1 MKKAF
6 ILMACSVLAAGCA
19 DNSIPRAQLP
29 ELDLSNPLLAAW
41 ETPHATPPFDAI
53 RLEHYEPAFDAAIA
67 CSRAE
72 VEAIVKN
79 PRKPTFVNTVVALER
94 QGALLDRISGLFFN
108 LLEADASD
116 EMQEIAQ
123 RVQPK
128 LTALSNDISL
138 NPELF
143 ARVKAVYEHPGRL
156 DQEDRMLLE
165 KTYKRF
171 ARQGTAL
178 SDADKELYRQYTTEL
193 SSLTLQFG
201 QNALAATNA
210 FTLRITDPAKV
221 AELPDCVREAMAAE
235 AKSRGEKGWTVTLQR
250 PSYLPFMTY
259 STDRALKEKLWR
271 ASSSCALG
279 GEFDNTEI
287 VKRIVNTRLKIA
299 NLLGYK
305 CYADYVLEERMAG
318 STEAVQDFLAEL
330 LDATKT
336 YADADYRRIADYAAG
351 QGLRGTLMPW
361 DWAYYSEKYKHEKYA
376 LNDELVKPYFE
387 LERVKKGVF
396 LLANRLYGLNFTPND
411 KISVYHP
418 DVTAYDVTDAD
429 GRFMAVLY
437 LDFFP
442 RASKRSGA
450 WMTEFRGTKTVDGVE
465 TRPLVSLVM
474 NFTKPTETNPSL
486 LTFDEME
493 TFLHEFGHALHGMLG
508 EGKYESLT
516 GTNVY
521 RDFVELPSQIME
533 NWATEKEFLDL
544 WAEHYQTGEKIPSE
558 IVERIVAAQNYLAA
572 YLNVRQLSFG
582 MTDMAWHTL
591 TEPFEGDVEQF
602 EVASMA
608 PTQVMPVVAGT
619 AMAPSFG
626 HIFSGGYAA
635 GYYGYKWA
643 EVLDADAF
651 SLFKEKGIFNSEVAS
666 SFRENILSKGGT
678 EPPMELYVRFRGH
691 KPETRALI
699 ERMQLDKQE

>member
-1 MKKAF
+1 M
-6 ILMACSVLAAGCA
+6 AAGCA
-19 DNSIPRAQLP
+19 DNSIPEAQLP
-29 ELDLSNPLLAAW
+29 ELDMSNPLLAAW
-41 ETPHATPPFDAI
+41 DTPHETPPFSEIKLSD
-53 RLEHYEPAFDAAIA
+53 YEPAFDAAIA

-79 PRKPTFVNTVVALER
+79 PKKPTFGNTIVALER
-94 QGALLDRISGLFFN
+94 QGELLNRISGLFFN
-108 LLEADASD
+108 LLEADSSD

-128 LTALSNDISL
+128 LTELSNDISL
-138 NPELF
+138 DPELF
-143 ARVKAVYEHPGRL
+143 ARVKYVYEHPGRL
-156 DQEDRMLLE
+156 KKEDKKLLE
-165 KTYKRF
+165 DTYKGF
-171 ARQGTAL
+171 ARSGAAL
-178 SDADKELYRQYTTEL
+178 SDADKELYRQYSSEL
-193 SSLTLQFG
+193 SALTLQFG

-210 FTLRITDPAKV
+210 FTLNITDPKVV
-221 AELPDCVREAMAAE
+221 AELPAFVKEGMAAE
-235 AKSRGEKGWTVTLQR
+235 AKARGEKGWTVTLQY

-259 STDRALKEKLWR
+259 SSNRALKEKLWR
-271 ASSSCALG
+271 ASGSKALG

-287 VKRIVNTRLKIA
+287 VKKIVNTRLKMA

-305 CYADYVLEERMAG
+305 CYADYVLENRMAEN
-318 STEAVQDFLAEL
+318 TKTVNDFLAEL
-330 LDATKT
+330 LAETKS
-336 YADADYRRIADYAAG
+336 YADADYRMVADYAASLG
-351 QGLRGTLMPW
+351 FEGELMPW
-361 DWAYYSEKYKHEKYA
+361 DWAYYTEKYKDEKYA
-376 LNDELVKPYFE
+376 LNDELVKPYLK
-387 LERVKKGVF
+387 LENVKKGVF
-396 LLANRLYGLNFTPND
+396 MLANKLYGLNFTPDD
-411 KISVYHP
+411 KIEVYHP

-442 RASKRSGA
+442 RESKRSGA
-450 WMTEFRGTKTVDGVE
+450 WMTEFRGTKIEDGKE

-474 NFTKPTETNPSL
+474 NFTKPTETTPSL

-516 GTNVY
+516 GTSVY

-544 WAEHYQTGEKIPSE
+544 WAVHYETGEPIPAE
-558 IVERIVAAQNYLAA
+558 IVDRIVAAQNYLAA
-572 YLNVRQLSFG
+572 YANVRQLSFG

-591 TEPFEGDVEQF
+591 TEPFDGDVEQF

-608 PTQVMPVVAGT
+608 PTQVMPVIAGT

-643 EVLDADAF
+643 EVLEADAF
-651 SLFKEKGIFNSEVAS
+651 SLFKEKGIFSREVAS
-666 SFRENILSKGGT
+666 SFRDNILSKGGT
-678 EPPMELYVRFRGH
+678 EHPMKLYERFRGH
-691 KPETRALI
+691 KPETKALI
-699 ERMQLDKQE
+699 EKMGLGK

>member
-1 MKKAF
+1 M
-6 ILMACSVLAAGCA
+6 AAGCA
-19 DNSIPRAQLP
+19 DNSIPEAQLP
-29 ELDLSNPLLAAW
+29 ELDMSNPLLAAW
-41 ETPHATPPFDAI
+41 DTPHETPPFSEIKLSD
-53 RLEHYEPAFDAAIA
+53 YEPAFDAAIA

-79 PRKPTFVNTVVALER
+79 PKKPTFGNTIVALER
-94 QGALLDRISGLFFN
+94 QGELLNRISGLFFN
-108 LLEADASD
+108 LLEADSSD

-128 LTALSNDISL
+128 LTELSNDISL
-138 NPELF
+138 DPELF
-143 ARVKAVYEHPGRL
+143 ARVKYVYEHPGRL
-156 DQEDRMLLE
+156 KKEDKKLLE
-165 KTYKRF
+165 NTYKGF
-171 ARQGTAL
+171 ARSGAAL
-178 SDADKELYRQYTTEL
+178 SDADKELYRQYSSEL
-193 SSLTLQFG
+193 SALTLQFG

-210 FTLRITDPAKV
+210 FTLNITDPKVV
-221 AELPDCVREAMAAE
+221 AELPAFVKEGMAAE
-235 AKSRGEKGWTVTLQR
+235 AKARGEKGWTVTLQY

-259 STDRALKEKLWR
+259 SSNRTLKEKLWR
-271 ASSSCALG
+271 ASGSKALG
-279 GEFDNTEI
+279 GEYDNTGI
-287 VKRIVNTRLKIA
+287 VKKIVNTRLKMA

-305 CYADYVLEERMAG
+305 CYADYVLENRMAEN
-318 STEAVQDFLAEL
+318 TKTVNDFLAEL
-330 LDATKT
+330 LAETKS
-336 YADADYRRIADYAAG
+336 YADADYRMVADYAASLG
-351 QGLRGTLMPW
+351 FEGELMPW
-361 DWAYYSEKYKHEKYA
+361 DWAYYTEKYKDEKYA
-376 LNDELVKPYFE
+376 LNDELVKPYLK
-387 LERVKKGVF
+387 LENVKKGVF
-396 LLANRLYGLNFTPND
+396 MLANKLYGLNFTPDD
-411 KISVYHP
+411 KIEVYHP

-442 RASKRSGA
+442 RDSKRSGA
-450 WMTEFRGTKTVDGVE
+450 WMTEFRGTKIEDGKE

-474 NFTKPTETNPSL
+474 NFTKPTETTPSL

-516 GTNVY
+516 GTSVY

-544 WAEHYQTGEKIPSE
+544 WAVHYETGEPIPAE
-558 IVERIVAAQNYLAA
+558 IVDRIVAAQNYLAA
-572 YLNVRQLSFG
+572 YANVRQLSFG

-591 TEPFEGDVEQF
+591 TEPFDGDVEQF

-608 PTQVMPVVAGT
+608 PTQVMPVIAGT

-643 EVLDADAF
+643 EVLEADAF
-651 SLFKEKGIFNSEVAS
+651 SLFKEKGIFSREVAS
-666 SFRENILSKGGT
+666 SFRDNILSKGGT
-678 EPPMELYVRFRGH
+678 EHPMKLYERFRGH
-691 KPETRALI
+691 KPETKALI
-699 ERMQLDKQE
+699 EKMGLGK

>member
-1 MKKAF
+1 M
-6 ILMACSVLAAGCA
+6 AAGCA
-19 DNSIPRAQLP
+19 DNSIPEAQLP
-29 ELDLSNPLLAAW
+29 ELDMSNPLLAEW
-41 ETPHATPPFDAI
+41 DTPHETPPFSEIKLSD
-53 RLEHYEPAFDAAIA
+53 YEPAFDAAIA

-79 PRKPTFVNTVVALER
+79 PKKPTFGNTIVALER
-94 QGALLDRISGLFFN
+94 QGELLNRISGLFFN
-108 LLEADASD
+108 LLEADSSD

-128 LTALSNDISL
+128 LTELSNDISL
-138 NPELF
+138 DPELF
-143 ARVKAVYEHPGRL
+143 ARVKYVYEHPGRL
-156 DQEDRMLLE
+156 KKEDKKLLE
-165 KTYKRF
+165 NTYKGF
-171 ARQGTAL
+171 ARSGAAL
-178 SDADKELYRQYTTEL
+178 SDADKELYRQYSSEL
-193 SSLTLQFG
+193 SALTLQFG

-210 FTLRITDPAKV
+210 FTLNITDPKVV
-221 AELPDCVREAMAAE
+221 AELPAFVKEGMAAE
-235 AKSRGEKGWTVTLQR
+235 AKARGEKGWTVTLQY

-259 STDRALKEKLWR
+259 SSNRALKEKLWR
-271 ASSSCALG
+271 ASGSKALG
-279 GEFDNTEI
+279 GEYDNTGI
-287 VKRIVNTRLKIA
+287 VKKIVNTRLKMA

-305 CYADYVLEERMAG
+305 CYADYVLENRMAEN
-318 STEAVQDFLAEL
+318 TKTVNDFLAEL
-330 LDATKT
+330 LAETKS
-336 YADADYRRIADYAAG
+336 YADADYRMVADYAASLG
-351 QGLRGTLMPW
+351 FEGELMPW
-361 DWAYYSEKYKHEKYA
+361 DWAYYTEKYKDEKYA
-376 LNDELVKPYFE
+376 LNDELVKPYLK
-387 LERVKKGVF
+387 LENVKKGVF
-396 LLANRLYGLNFTPND
+396 MLANKLYGLNFTPDD
-411 KISVYHP
+411 KIEVYHP

-450 WMTEFRGTKTVDGVE
+450 WMTEFHGTKIEDGKE

-474 NFTKPTETNPSL
+474 NFTKPTETTPSL

-516 GTNVY
+516 GTSVY

-544 WAEHYQTGEKIPSE
+544 WAVHYETGEPIPAE
-558 IVERIVAAQNYLAA
+558 IVDRIVAAQNYLAA
-572 YLNVRQLSFG
+572 YANVRQLSFG

-591 TEPFEGDVEQF
+591 TEPFDGDVEQF

-608 PTQVMPVVAGT
+608 PTQVMPVIGGT

-643 EVLDADAF
+643 EVLEADAF
-651 SLFKEKGIFNSEVAS
+651 SLFKEKGIFSREVAS
-666 SFRENILSKGGT
+666 SFRDNILSKGGT
-678 EPPMELYVRFRGH
+678 EHPMKLYERFRGH
-691 KPETRALI
+691 KPETKALI
-699 ERMQLDKQE
+699 EKMGLGK

>member
-1 MKKAF
+1 M
-6 ILMACSVLAAGCA
+6 AAGCA
-19 DNSIPRAQLP
+19 DNSIPEAQLP
-29 ELDLSNPLLAAW
+29 ELDMSNPLLAAW
-41 ETPHATPPFDAI
+41 DTPHETPPFSEIKLSD
-53 RLEHYEPAFDAAIA
+53 YEPAFDAAIA

-79 PRKPTFVNTVVALER
+79 PKKPTFGNTIVALER
-94 QGALLDRISGLFFN
+94 QGELLNRISGLFFN
-108 LLEADASD
+108 LLEADSSD

-128 LTALSNDISL
+128 LTELSNDISL
-138 NPELF
+138 DPELF
-143 ARVKAVYEHPGRL
+143 ARVKYVYEHPGRL
-156 DQEDRMLLE
+156 KKEDKKLLE
-165 KTYKRF
+165 NTYKGF
-171 ARQGTAL
+171 ARSGAAL
-178 SDADKELYRQYTTEL
+178 SDADKELYRQYSSEL
-193 SSLTLQFG
+193 SALTLQFG

-210 FTLRITDPAKV
+210 FTLNITDPKVV
-221 AELPDCVREAMAAE
+221 AELPAFVKEGMAAE
-235 AKSRGEKGWTVTLQR
+235 AKARGEKGWTVTLQY

-259 STDRALKEKLWR
+259 SSNRALKEKLWR
-271 ASSSCALG
+271 ASGSKALG
-279 GEFDNTEI
+279 GEYDNTGI
-287 VKRIVNTRLKIA
+287 VKKIVNTRLKMA

-305 CYADYVLEERMAG
+305 CYADYVLENRMAEN
-318 STEAVQDFLAEL
+318 TKTVNDFLAEL
-330 LDATKT
+330 LAETKS
-336 YADADYRRIADYAAG
+336 YADADYRMVADYAASLG
-351 QGLRGTLMPW
+351 FEGELMPW
-361 DWAYYSEKYKHEKYA
+361 DWAYYTEKYKDEKYA
-376 LNDELVKPYFE
+376 LNDELVKPYLK
-387 LERVKKGVF
+387 LENVKKGVF
-396 LLANRLYGLNFTPND
+396 MLANKLYGLNFTPNE
-411 KISVYHP
+411 KIAVYHP

-450 WMTEFRGTKTVDGVE
+450 WMTEFRGTKIEDGKE

-474 NFTKPTETNPSL
+474 NFTKPTETTPSL

-516 GTNVY
+516 GTSVS

-544 WAEHYQTGEKIPSE
+544 WAVHYETGEPIPAE
-558 IVERIVAAQNYLAA
+558 IVDRIVAAQNYLAA
-572 YLNVRQLSFG
+572 YANVRQLSFG

-591 TEPFEGDVEQF
+591 TEPFDGDVEQF

-608 PTQVMPVVAGT
+608 PTQVMPVIAGT

-643 EVLDADAF
+643 EVLEADAF
-651 SLFKEKGIFNSEVAS
+651 SLFKEKGIFSREVAS
-666 SFRENILSKGGT
+666 SFRDNILSKGGT
-678 EPPMELYVRFRGH
+678 EHPMKLYERFRGH
-691 KPETRALI
+691 KPETKALI
-699 ERMQLDKQE
+699 EKMGLGK